1 MCLYVFKKN
10 SVIIVGKVR
19 LDIAVLPQRNQTNR
33 YFDSFVDVYFFLH
46 GCEIFSKHSC
56 LV

>member
-33 YFDSFVDVYFFLH
+33 YFDSFVDVYFFYMDAK
-46 GCEIFSKHSC
+46 FSQNIA
-56 LV
+56 V